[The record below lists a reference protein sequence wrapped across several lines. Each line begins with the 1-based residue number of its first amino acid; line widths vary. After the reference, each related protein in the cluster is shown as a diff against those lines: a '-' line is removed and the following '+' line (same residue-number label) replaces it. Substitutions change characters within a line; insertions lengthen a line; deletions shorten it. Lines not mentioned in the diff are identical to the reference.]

1 MAALSGVRNLLFDLD
16 GTLVDSRQTIVDSIR
31 YALQKTGP
39 VSASAGD
46 MESLIG
52 KPLLDIFT
60 GHYGLDSDR
69 ALQAI
74 DIYRDYYDSLKQA
87 GTTVY
92 EGVREGLAEL
102 NSGGYRLFLA
112 TVKPTRIAE
121 KVLADL
127 DLRVHFDGVAGAS
140 MGPER
145 RKKTAIIA
153 FALSEYGLDPASSL
167 MIGDRDQDIDG
178 ARDNGLPA
186 IAVSWGFGGAEE
198 FERARPAYRAD
209 RFEDVL
215 SLLRRR

>member
-1 MAALSGVRNLLFDLD
+1 V
-16 GTLVDSRQTIVDSIR
+16 
-31 YALQKTGP
+31 
-39 VSASAGD
+39 
-46 MESLIG
+46 ESLIG

-127 DLRVHFDGVAGAS
+127 DLRVHFHGVAGAS

-167 MIGDRDQDIDG
+167 MIGDSDQDIDG
-178 ARDNGLPA
+178 ARENGLPA
-186 IAVSWGFGGAEE
+186 IAVSWGFGGTEE

>member
-1 MAALSGVRNLLFDLD
+1 MAALNGVRNLLFDLD
-16 GTLVDSRQTIVDSIR
+16 GTLVDSRRTFVDSIR
-31 YALQKTGP
+31 YALQKMGL

-46 MESLIG
+46 VEALIG

-74 DIYRDYYDSLKQA
+74 DTYRDYYDSLKQA

-92 EGVREGLAEL
+92 DGVREGLAEL

-145 RKKTAIIA
+145 RKKAAIIA

-178 ARDNGLPA
+178 ARENGLPA
-186 IAVSWGFGGAEE
+186 IAVSWGFGGTEE

-215 SLLRRR
+215 SLLRPR